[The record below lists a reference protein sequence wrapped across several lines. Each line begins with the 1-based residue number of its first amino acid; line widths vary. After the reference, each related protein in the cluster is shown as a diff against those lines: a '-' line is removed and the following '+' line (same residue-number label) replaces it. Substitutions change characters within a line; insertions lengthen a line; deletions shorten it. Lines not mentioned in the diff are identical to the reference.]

1 MIIRRKLFAES
12 YSEQKATEK
21 KKNIT
26 SGIGIASSI
35 GAAVGYKKLAD
46 KNIKNKINKAASDKL
61 EKRSEKIN
69 AESKS
74 IFDDLRSQK
83 KGADKAILDRYERD
97 KSGVH
102 GLFKKSKL
110 EKLEKQV
117 QEDLTNNAAR
127 SEAAKKQALSYIRGK
142 RKSAVED
149 ITKASEKLLRKK
161 KVGTSNKALNIAVLG
176 SLGALAA
183 RNIYDKKQKEC
194 SVKGIESESVETVTD
209 INGHKTEH
217 KKTVIKRLS

>member
-46 KNIKNKINKAASDKL
+46 KNIKNKIDKVASDKL
-61 EKRSEKIN
+61 EKKSERIN

-97 KSGVH
+97 KADIH

-110 EKLEKQV
+110 RKLEKQV
-117 QEDLTNNAAR
+117 QEDLTNNATK

-142 RKSAVED
+142 RNKAIDDV
-149 ITKASEKLLRKK
+149 TKASEKLLRKK

-194 SVKGIESESVETVTD
+194 SVKGIESESIETSTN
-209 INGHKTEH
+209 INGHKIEH
-217 KKTVIKRLS
+217 KKTVVKRIQ